1 MPLNFVAKAAIT
13 VALTAANMA
22 LTMSRKIEGPRLDD
36 LKATGADYGTP
47 LYMLWGM
54 RRLEVPIFWAEE
66 LREVKRRRKT
76 KGGKFNEY
84 TYYGT
89 WAVAVAGHEIAAI
102 RRIWFDT
109 HLIYD
114 VSGAGPVTP
123 FDFGTTGDISD
134 AISIYLGTETQEP
147 DPRMQATVE
156 AAQGADSCPAY
167 RGTAY
172 IVFKDIPLEKLGNR
186 IPQVSVEAISTVN
199 SNYPFESFTIND
211 TNLSRLWG
219 ATFSTDYSRFM
230 WSSQTYYEIWDV
242 AARARIIAG
251 SITPNILFQG
261 PLGMYNDGT
270 FLAVSAVGGDIL
282 RFEADGRSG
291 ALFYSP
297 SFTAG
302 GVRVL
307 ADSAGNEHWIAL
319 SSTYL
324 ETEFAVDGTEY
335 DFTTWFP
342 SSWPSWAFSDSE
354 GSIWIAGS
362 QNGALSTTVHFLR
375 LITGADATGPSTLTV
390 TGLNSLGVLGP
401 SGHEVIALHYKDA
414 TLDQFVFTFNDHVY
428 AVDRL
433 TGAVL
438 QDNASLVIDPYNAD
452 NQFAAVAPGA
462 SSMWFGTLNV
472 KEVSL
477 ADLSVIRTVNM
488 NNWTTEAAD
497 GVIYDAVN
505 HALITSPTSTPK
517 ITWRYLDRVNGAG
530 VTLSS
535 VAGDVADYVG
545 VEDYDFSNL
554 DQSITGWS
562 ATRGQASNMI
572 EPLLDAYDS
581 DIRPHDWQIQ
591 GIKRT
596 GVASGT
602 TLATNKFVGSPRYTV
617 GIKQAAELP
626 KSITIDYADVA
637 ADQQPNSAR
646 VSRPLD
652 ATDAKGE
659 QKLDLTTL
667 VLTAS
672 EAIQLAGRY
681 FRRLWNERKQPAFGV
696 TAQNLALEPGDVRT
710 IDLDGETIT
719 ARATRVLVKADD
731 SIETEWRYD
740 SATLATLDGSAG
752 AEFDG
757 RLPSEISI
765 PLLSKGF
772 VLDVPYLNDLDDVAT
787 PLVYVAAGPYADGT
801 WPGATF
807 FEETGGEYTDEFA
820 SVPSTSPVTWG
831 FVSELMPDAN
841 PNVWDR
847 GTELT
852 VTLQTGELTGCTEAQ
867 ALASPTLNMAA
878 IGVNGRWEIV
888 QFTTASL
895 VAGKT
900 YTVSG
905 FLRGRRGTEWACSQH
920 VAGDQFVLL
929 DAAQDEARGLSDVG
943 TALSFKAI
951 TSGRTDGFPI
961 EISSFAGNSLK
972 PYAPCNLE
980 AEKDAATDDWALSWT
995 RRTRVGGAWT
1005 SGASI
1010 PLGETSEEY
1019 EVEILNG
1026 STVVRTITGLT
1037 SASTTYTA
1045 AQQTTD
1051 FGAPVA
1057 VGALDWRVYQISAS
1071 VDRGFAATGAH

>member
-89 WAVAVAGHEIAAI
+89 WAVAVAGHEIAGI

-123 FDFGTTGDISD
+123 FDFGSTGDISE

-186 IPQVSVEAISTVN
+186 IPQVSVEAVSVVDD
-199 SNYPFESFTIND
+199 SYPYETFATSITQPA
-211 TNLSRLWG
+211 RLWG
-219 ATFSTDYSRFM
+219 FTFSPDYSRFM
-230 WSSQTYYEIWDV
+230 WAEGNEYSIWDT
-242 AARARIIAG
+242 AARAEIIGGTLPA
-251 SITPNILFQG
+251 SINFHSK
-261 PLGMYNDGT
+261 LGLLDNGT
-270 FLAVSAVGGDIL
+270 FFAVSADNDFL
-282 RFEADGRSG
+282 LLFDADGKS
-291 ALFYSP
+291 YSTYLD
-297 SFTAG
+297 FG
-302 GVRVL
+302 GVSDQQEEVRVL
-307 ADSAGNEHWIAL
+307 K
-319 SSTYL
+319 
-324 ETEFAVDGTEY
+324 DGTGTENWATIPY
-335 DFTTWFP
+335 SGFTNFFWNSTKFEMLDLTGVNWRP
-342 SSWPSWAFSDSE
+342 QDWCVDALGDVWAAGRETGTGVTVCHFYRMVNVSGRGGVNYFSAS
-354 GSIWIAGS
+354 GLA
-362 QNGALSTTVHFLR
+362 ST
-375 LITGADATGPSTLTV
+375 ST
-390 TGLNSLGVLGP
+390 VLGDVGLVHYGPGDHFVIHWDNGNIYAIEAFTGTVLYSAAP
-401 SGHEVIALHYKDA
+401 SG
-414 TLDQFVFTFNDHVY
+414 LDT
-428 AVDRL
+428 
-433 TGAVL
+433 
-438 QDNASLVIDPYNAD
+438 YNTD
-452 NQFAAVAPGA
+452 KQFANSPPGA
-462 SSMWFGTLNV
+462 SSIWLNNQ
-472 KEVSL
+472 EISL
-477 ADLSVIRTVNM
+477 ADLSVIRTVTL
-488 NNWTTEAAD
+488 NNWLSQDAD
-497 GVIYDAVN
+497 GIIYDPVN
-505 HALITSPTSTPK
+505 NALICAPQFTQVLTF
-517 ITWRYLDRVNGAG
+517 RYLDRLAAPT

-535 VAGDVADYVG
+535 IAGDVADWVG
-545 VEDYDFSNL
+545 VEDYSFTDLN
-554 DQSITGWS
+554 QTINGWS

-581 DIRPHDWQIQ
+581 DVRPHDWQIQ

-596 GVASGT
+596 GVASGS
-602 TLATNKFVGSPRYTV
+602 TLATNKFVGSPRYAV

-626 KSITIDYADVA
+626 KSITIDYADIA

-652 ATDAKGE
+652 ATDAKSE

-667 VLTAS
+667 VLSAS
-672 EAIQLAGRY
+672 EGIQLAGRY
-681 FRRLWNERKQPAFGV
+681 FRRLWNERKQPSFGL

-710 IDLDGETIT
+710 IELDGDTIT
-719 ARATRVLVKADD
+719 ARATRVLVKVDD
-731 SIETEWRYD
+731 SIQTEWRFD

-757 RLPSEISI
+757 RAPSGIII

-772 VLDVPYLNDLDDVAT
+772 VFDIPYLTDLDDVAT
-787 PLVYVAAGPYADGT
+787 PLVYLASGPYADGT

-820 SVPSTSPVTWG
+820 SVASTAPVTWG
-831 FVSELMPDAN
+831 YVTEIMADAN
-841 PNVWDR
+841 PNLWDR
-847 GTELT
+847 GTQLT

-867 ALASPTLNMAA
+867 ALASPALNMAA

-888 QFTTASL
+888 QFTNATLIS
-895 VAGKT
+895 GKT

-905 FLRGRRGTEWACSQH
+905 FLRGRRGTEWACPLH
-920 VAGDQFVLL
+920 VASDQFVLL

-961 EISSFAGNSLK
+961 DIASYAGNSLK

-980 AEKDAATDDWALSWT
+980 AEKDSGTGDWALSWT
-995 RRTRVGGAWT
+995 RRTRIGGAWT

-1010 PLGETSEEY
+1010 PLGETTEEY

>member
-114 VSGAGPVTP
+114 VSGAGPITP
-123 FDFGTTGDISD
+123 FDFGTTGDISE

-147 DPRMQATVE
+147 DPRMQATIE
-156 AAQGADSCPAY
+156 AANGADSCPAY
-167 RGTAY
+167 RGTPY
-172 IVFKDIPLEKLGNR
+172 IVFRDIPLEKLGNR
-186 IPQVSVEAISTVN
+186 IPQVSVEAVSVVDA
-199 SNYPFESFTIND
+199 NYPYETKTTELTSPDQLEGF
-211 TNLSRLWG
+211 
-219 ATFSTDYSRFM
+219 TFSPDRSRFIWAM
-230 WSSQTYYEIWDV
+230 VHNYSIWDA
-242 AARARIIAG
+242 AARAPIITAPFATEMA
-251 SITPNILFQG
+251 SQEV
-261 PLGMYNDGT
+261 LGIYEN
-270 FLAVSAVGGDIL
+270 GDIL
-282 RFEADGRSG
+282 SLGDVFPSSGGQKLYNIGADGLG
-291 ALFYSP
+291 LNEV
-297 SFTAG
+297 FTFSSVSQRQTN
-302 GVRVL
+302 VRVIKDGL
-307 ADSAGNEHWIAL
+307 GNEHWLTVPYSTNTRFFVDAVEHTMLDITGVSWGPRGFFRDFDGNIWAYGSG
-319 SSTYL
+319 SSTVAY
-324 ETEFAVDGTEY
+324 FY
-335 DFTTWFP
+335 
-342 SSWPSWAFSDSE
+342 
-354 GSIWIAGS
+354 
-362 QNGALSTTVHFLR
+362 R
-375 LITGADATGPSTLTV
+375 LITVVNDCPAFITVSGLSSGSAIGALRCPTTNKFILAWDKLYQIEPSDGSITTSLAGGFDVDNTYAQIANQPYDAPSLWLNARQVDLATLT
-390 TGLNSLGVLGP
+390 
-401 SGHEVIALHYKDA
+401 E
-414 TLDQFVFTFNDHVY
+414 
-428 AVDRL
+428 
-433 TGAVL
+433 
-438 QDNASLVIDPYNAD
+438 
-452 NQFAAVAPGA
+452 
-462 SSMWFGTLNV
+462 
-472 KEVSL
+472 
-477 ADLSVIRTVNM
+477 IRTVTLSD
-488 NNWTTEAAD
+488 WLVQDAD
-497 GVIYDAVN
+497 GIIYDAVN
-505 HALITSPTSTPK
+505 NALICAPQLLDVL
-517 ITWRYLDRVNGAG
+517 TWRYLDRIAAPTVS
-530 VTLSS
+530 LSS
-535 VAGDVADYVG
+535 IAGDVADWVG
-545 VEDYDFSNL
+545 VEDYSFTDLN
-554 DQSITGWS
+554 QTINGWS
-562 ATRGQASNMI
+562 ATRGQAANMI

-581 DIRPHDWQIQ
+581 DFRPHDWQIQ

-596 GVASGT
+596 GFASGA

-626 KSITIDYADVA
+626 KSITIDFADIA

-652 ATDAKGE
+652 ATDAKSE

-667 VLTAS
+667 VLSAS
-672 EAIQLAGRY
+672 EGIQLAGRY
-681 FRRLWNERKQPAFGV
+681 FRRLWNERKQPSFGL

-719 ARATRVLVKADD
+719 AKATRVLIKADD
-731 SIETEWRYD
+731 SIQTEWRYD
-740 SATLATLDGSAG
+740 SASLATLDGSVG

-757 RLPSEISI
+757 REPSEIVI

-772 VLDVPYLNDLDDVAT
+772 VFDIPYLTDLDEATT
-787 PLVYVAAGPYADGT
+787 PLLYVAAGPYAVGSWT
-801 WPGATF
+801 GATF
-807 FEETGGEYTDEFA
+807 FEEIGGEYTDEFA

-831 FVSELMPDAN
+831 YVAELMADAN
-841 PNVWDR
+841 PNLWDR

-878 IGVNGRWEIV
+878 IGNQGRWEIV
-888 QFTTASL
+888 QFTNATL
-895 VAGKT
+895 VTGTT
-900 YTVSG
+900 YTISG
-905 FLRGRRGTEWACSQH
+905 FLRGRRGTEWACALHAAS
-920 VAGDQFVLL
+920 DQFVLL

-961 EISSFAGNSLK
+961 NITSFAGNSLK
-972 PYAPCNLE
+972 PYAPCDLD
-980 AEKDAATDDWALSWT
+980 ATKDAGTGDWALTWV

-1010 PLGETSEEY
+1010 PLGEASEEY

-1026 STVVRTITGLT
+1026 STVVRTFTGLSTPTTPYT
-1037 SASTTYTA
+1037 S

-1051 FGAPVA
+1051 FGGSVA
-1057 VGALDWRVYQISAS
+1057 VGSLDWRVYQISAT